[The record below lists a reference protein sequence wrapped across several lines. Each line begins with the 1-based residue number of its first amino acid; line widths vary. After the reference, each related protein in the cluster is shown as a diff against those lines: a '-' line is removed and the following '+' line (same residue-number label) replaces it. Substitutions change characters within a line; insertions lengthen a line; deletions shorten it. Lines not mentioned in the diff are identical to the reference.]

1 MIFAGQYLLIG
12 RNTLVALKYV
22 ESMSYFIPGDM
33 DNTFNV
39 LKNDRVF
46 KIGTISGKEYTV
58 SVKDQFQHIPDIPTQ
73 EFLSSCES
81 AIFDKWM
88 RILKEDLT

>member
-12 RNTLVALKYV
+12 RNTLVALKYI
-22 ESMSYFIPGDM
+22 ESMSYSISDAM
-33 DNTFNV
+33 DDTFNV
-39 LKNDRVF
+39 LKNDRFF
-46 KIGTISGKEYTV
+46 KIITTSGREYTV
-58 SVKDQFQHIPDIPTQ
+58 SVKDQFKHIHSNFTQ

-88 RILKEDLT
+88 RILREDIT